1 LSYRVDM
8 ASVIVESSVSVSMLP
23 LSVRHAIFL
32 VCLCSFATLA

>member
-1 LSYRVDM
+1 M

-23 LSVRHAIFL
+23 LSVPQAIFL